1 MNEGDN
7 KQMDTPEMDDWK
19 ERYTDLSRQLAML
32 LAAVLVA
39 SLTLTAYLFVQNRRT
54 GKDAEAL
61 QTQVQQVVDGS
72 KKEGEFMSVLASKL
86 LEYGQSHPDFQPIL
100 NRYGIKGVSTP
111 APTNRLPTPPGT
123 LPLPTPTP
131 PKK

>member
-7 KQMDTPEMDDWK
+7 KQMNTPEMDDWK

-32 LAAVLVA
+32 RAAVLVA

-54 GKDAEAL
+54 GKDVEAL
-61 QTQVQQVVDGS
+61 RSNVQQIVDGS
-72 KKEGEFMSVLASKL
+72 KKEGELMSALAGKL
-86 LEYGQSHPDFQPIL
+86 LEYGQTHPDFQPIL
-100 NRYGIKGVSTP
+100 NRYGIKAVGAP
-111 APTNRLPTPPGT
+111 APTNRPATPGAT
-123 LPLPTPTP
+123 LPLPTATP

>member
-7 KQMDTPEMDDWK
+7 KQMDTPETEDWK

-32 LAAVLVA
+32 RAAVLVA

-61 QTQVQQVVDGS
+61 RTQVQQVMDGS
-72 KKEGEFMSVLASKL
+72 KKEGELMSALAGKL
-86 LEYGQSHPDFQPIL
+86 LEYGQTHPDFTPIL
-100 NRYGIKGVSTP
+100 NRYGIKAVGAP
-111 APTNRLPTPPGT
+111 A
-123 LPLPTPTP
+123 
-131 PKK
+131 